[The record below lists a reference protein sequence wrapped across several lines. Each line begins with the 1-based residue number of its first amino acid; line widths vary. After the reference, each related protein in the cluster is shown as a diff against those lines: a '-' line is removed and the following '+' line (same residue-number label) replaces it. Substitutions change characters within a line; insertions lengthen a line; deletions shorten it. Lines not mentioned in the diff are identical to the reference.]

1 MQAQAA
7 LPTTLDVEPSQLKKA
22 AKVAG
27 VTALT
32 VASAGLA
39 IAATDA
45 SLADVYTQT
54 ATVTNS
60 AAKIAALVG
69 LIIAIVTSA
78 MNGRWGLAAGFVAG
92 AVGVAKIGGF
102 IDSIFGVVI

>member
-1 MQAQAA
+1 MHASVP
-7 LPTTLDVEPSQLKKA
+7 LTTQTIEPSKLRKA
-22 AKVAG
+22 AKIAG

-32 VASAGLA
+32 VAGAGLA

-54 ATVTNS
+54 TTVTNS

-69 LIIAIVTSA
+69 LIIAIITSA
-78 MNGRWGLAAGFVAG
+78 MSGRWGLAAGFVAG

-102 IDSIFGVVI
+102 IDSIFGVII

>member
-1 MQAQAA
+1 MHVSVPLTSQSI
-7 LPTTLDVEPSQLKKA
+7 EPSKLRKA
-22 AKVAG
+22 AKIAG

-32 VASAGLA
+32 VASVGLA
-39 IAATDA
+39 IAATHA

-54 ATVTNS
+54 STVTNS

-78 MNGRWGLAAGFVAG
+78 MSGRWGLAAGFVAG
-92 AVGVAKIGGF
+92 AVAVAKIGGF

>member
-1 MQAQAA
+1 MHASVPLTIQPIESSK
-7 LPTTLDVEPSQLKKA
+7 LRKA
-22 AKVAG
+22 TKIAG
-27 VTALT
+27 VAALT
-32 VASAGLA
+32 VAGAGLA

-54 ATVTNS
+54 STVTNS

-69 LIIAIVTSA
+69 LIIAIITSA
-78 MNGRWGLAAGFVAG
+78 MSGRWGLAAGFVAG

-102 IDSIFGVVI
+102 IDSIFGVII